1 VIPQA
6 MTMLRAPPP
15 ANSRNSS
22 RRTDPDDRSGDPG
35 HKSLTFIAGMSEDDA
50 YFYTMPH
57 VEISPQGPIF
67 VLPASVMA
75 NSAPDLGIAMRPIK
89 GRWVKIVDAWS
100 SDVNYPDDVEQR
112 KGTLMDWRHLTASS
126 ALWHTYDHDCCPTGG
141 SYYVRLKLH
150 GARLE
155 FVTLRVSKH
164 GLPE

>member
-141 SYYVRLKLH
+141 SYYVIP
-150 GARLE
+150 AA
-155 FVTLRVSKH
+155 VVSDSLGIPK
-164 GLPE
+164 GCGF